1 MRGGRNGSKSN
12 GRSAANV
19 ILLIAALAAPGCGD
33 DEGPGQATRRDA
45 GSEKDAGPDGQVEP
59 GDRDASQGTKDGA
72 AEDEDGGG
80 AAKGGTGG
88 KGSSG
93 SSGKGGSGGS
103 TPTTPD
109 PDRCKVSEG
118 DNSWSATAALST
130 ASQYSLTTG
139 TTGFGVAFY
148 DVMGCAN
155 INLMPVQ
162 ASGDF
167 STPQP
172 KLGDDCSSIL
182 DVSLLHVATGWRMV
196 WVDNSA
202 GRAELQT
209 MALSEDMSMAVGEMR
224 TRLTDNQLF
233 EQRPVLASLG
243 GAPFVAF
250 IAGDDAT
257 TKLRISTR
265 GMDAQ
270 ASVNDVLPESAERKP
285 VNLAFRQIGNMNAVV
300 AWTDEI
306 GTDTRGVWVQR
317 TDLTATKIG
326 DPVLVSDIAGAGATV
341 DLAARD
347 AENEGGAIVYSVG
360 VGDTQEVRFRRLS
373 ATGEVLAD
381 EVKIVSGAL
390 QGRDASMARLGGGY
404 VIAYRALPGGLIT
417 EGELRITFVSKE
429 GTLMRDAGGTLISY
443 KIGSAGAGGGR
454 TTLRVSNDGQLL
466 VGLVD
471 SNGASTQVRLVRKRL
486 DCTL

>member
-19 ILLIAALAAPGCGD
+19 VLLIAALAAPGCGD
-33 DEGPGQATRRDA
+33 DEGPKHATRRDA
-45 GSEKDAGPDGQVEP
+45 GSEKDASPDGQVEP
-59 GDRDASQGTKDGA
+59 GDRDASQSTKDGA
-72 AEDEDGGG
+72 AEDEDGGSAG
-80 AAKGGTGG
+80 RSGTGG

-93 SSGKGGSGGS
+93 SGGTGGSGGS
-103 TPTTPD
+103 QPTKPD
-109 PDRCKVSEG
+109 PDRCKVSED
-118 DNSWSATAALST
+118 DNSWSTTAGLSN

-139 TTGFGVAFY
+139 TTGFGVAFE
-148 DVMGCAN
+148 DVMACKN
-155 INLMPVQ
+155 IKVMPVQ

-167 STPQP
+167 SVPQP
-172 KLGDDCSSIL
+172 QLSDDCSTIQ

-202 GRAELQT
+202 GTADLQS
-209 MALSEDMSMAVGEMR
+209 MVLSEDMSMIVGEMR
-224 TRLTDNQLF
+224 TRLTNSLLV

-243 GAPFVAF
+243 GTPFVAF
-250 IAGDDAT
+250 TAKDGET
-257 TKLRISTR
+257 GKLRISTR

-270 ASVNDVLPESAERKP
+270 ASLNDVLPESAERKP

-300 AWTDEI
+300 AWTDET
-306 GTDTRGVWVQR
+306 GSETRGVWVQR
-317 TDLTATKIG
+317 TDLTATKVG
-326 DPVLVSDIAGAGATV
+326 DPVLVSDLAPAGATV

-347 AENEGGAIVYSVG
+347 AENEGGAIVYTSG
-360 VGDTQEVRFRRLS
+360 VDAAPEVRFRRLS

-381 EVKIVSGAL
+381 EIKVVSGTL

-404 VIAYRALPGGLIT
+404 VIAYRALPGGPIT

-429 GTLMRDAGGTLISY
+429 GTVMRDAAGTLISY
-443 KIGSAGAGGGR
+443 KIGTAGAGGGR

-471 SNGASTQVRLVRKRL
+471 TDGTGTQIRLVRKRL